1 VAHYTS
7 ALLGALAE
15 GFPDDEWRLLVPGR
29 DAVAEG
35 VLRHEN
41 VTVRRTLVPGR
52 LLHGAGAVSG
62 RPHADRLLGDDL
74 DVLWSP
80 ALSPLSSSGA
90 CPVVL
95 TVHDLSFEQRPRD
108 FTLYERVWHRLA
120 RPRGQATRAARVIVN
135 AGPVRDAVLER
146 WQIDPQRVCVIPEGV
161 TRPVGLPSPEQIE
174 DVRRRHGV
182 GERYLLAVGA
192 LEPRKAP
199 ELLARAH
206 AQARAE
212 GLDAELVFAGR
223 GRLARRL
230 RATDAHLLGHVPG
243 ADLQALYAGALAL
256 VMPSYLEGFG
266 LPPLEALAHGTA
278 AVVSDLPVYRET
290 LGEGAL
296 RFPAGDERAL
306 VQALLTVAADREL
319 RERLVA
325 AGQRAIAPLTWERTA
340 VQTRAVLAAATGEA

>member
-7 ALLGALAE
+7 ALLRALAD
-15 GFPDDEWRLLVPGR
+15 GFPGDEWRLLVPGR
-29 DAVAEG
+29 DTVPEDIRG
-35 VLRHEN
+35 HEN
-41 VTVRRTLVPGR
+41 VTVRRTLMPGR

-62 RPHADRLLGDDL
+62 RPHADRLLGGDL

-80 ALSPLSSSGA
+80 ALSPLS
-90 CPVVL
+90 L

-120 RPRGQATRAARVIVN
+120 RPRRQAARAARVIVN

-146 WQIDPQRVCVIPEGV
+146 WQVDPQRVCVIPEGV
-161 TRPVGLPSPEQIE
+161 TRPVSLPSPEQIE

-206 AQARAE
+206 AQARPE

-243 ADLQALYAGALAL
+243 PDLQALYAGALAL
-256 VMPSYLEGFG
+256 VMPSHLEGFG

-296 RFPAGDERAL
+296 RFQAGDERAL
-306 VQALLTVAADREL
+306 VQALLTVAGDPEL
-319 RERLVA
+319 RERLVVT
-325 AGQRAIAPLTWERTA
+325 GQRAIAPLTWERTA
-340 VQTRAVLAAATGEA
+340 AQTREVLAAAAGEG